1 MIEAGK
7 NMKKTQPPERPLISK
22 TAAPLRSNRRAT
34 VFGFVGLLG
43 LSTLLPA
50 ADQSTASGSSSA
62 AQANNPLANT
72 TAINFQ
78 NYYVGEFTGV
88 DEDAN
93 QFILRAA
100 QPFNIYDTEW
110 LARASLPVNTV
121 PDNGGHT
128 TGVGDFNIFAAYLFD
143 TGNPGLSVGIG
154 PQLTAPTASDDRVG
168 SEKWS
173 AGFAHVLFDATSKVV
188 QYGYLLT
195 WQASFAGDSSAPD
208 VNEGAFQPF
217 VFYQLGGGLYL
228 RSTGIMVYDF
238 ESDDYTIPLGLGLG
252 KVFPTKEIVYN
263 LYVEPQ
269 YSVVDRGD
277 SFAQWQVF
285 AGFNLQF

>member
-1 MIEAGK
+1 MK
-7 NMKKTQPPERPLISK
+7 NMNLAKFLGYS
-22 TAAPLRSNRRAT
+22 
-34 VFGFVGLLG
+34 GLLAA
-43 LSTLLPA
+43 LSTAQA
-50 ADQSTASGSSSA
+50 AEQSSDSGNPSKSA

-72 TAINFQ
+72 TAVNFQ
-78 NYYVGEFTGV
+78 NYYVGEFTGS

-100 QPFNIYDTEW
+100 QPFKIYDTEW
-110 LARASLPVNTV
+110 LARASLPVNTAPEV
-121 PDNGGHT
+121 GGGHK
-128 TGVGDFNIFAAYLFD
+128 TGLGDFNIFAAYLFD
-143 TGNPGLSVGIG
+143 TGNPGLSVGIC
-154 PQLTAPTASDDRVG
+154 PQLTTPTATDDLLG

-195 WQASFAGDSSAPD
+195 WQASFAGEESAPD

-217 VFYQLGGGLYL
+217 VFYQMGEGWYA

-252 KVFPTKEIVYN
+252 KVFPTEKIVYN
-263 LYVEPQ
+263 AYVEPQ

-277 SFAQWQVF
+277 SFPQWQIF

>member
-1 MIEAGK
+1 
-7 NMKKTQPPERPLISK
+7 MKTKSNNVRGVLWGTCLIGLSSLLQGADQK
-22 TAAPLRSNRRAT
+22 AAPDH
-34 VFGFVGLLG
+34 
-43 LSTLLPA
+43 A
-50 ADQSTASGSSSA
+50 ASA

-78 NYYVGEFTGV
+78 NYYVGEFTGL
-88 DEDAN
+88 DENAN

-100 QPFNIYDTEW
+100 QPFKIADTEW
-110 LARASLPVNTV
+110 LARASLPVNTA

-128 TGVGDFNIFAAYLFD
+128 TGLGDFNIFAAYLFD

-154 PQLTAPTASDDRVG
+154 PQLTAPTATDDRVG

-173 AGFAHVLFDATSKVV
+173 AGFAHVLFDATSKVI

-238 ESDDYTIPLGLGLG
+238 ESDDYTVPLGLGLG

-269 YSVVDRGD
+269 YSVVDRGS
-277 SFAQWQVF
+277 SFPQWQIF